1 VFNPADEGVRVRRYL
16 GFVVIGLGV
25 ALLTLAGSFRY
36 WAYPQIAQVGAEYPV
51 AEDIAK
57 GTTPPAGTTV
67 STGRATVFIAVK
79 GQPVGPQEV
88 EVVSTRTTKGD
99 PKFAKDSS
107 VYWETRVDT
116 AVPSV
121 ADQPISTTVEG
132 LCFNAHTA
140 LQQAN
145 CPKKG
150 YFQTGVEESSR
161 TTYDRRQ
168 GIYLKFPFG
177 THGTQETSYDFW
189 DSASGKTF
197 PAKYVGEERIQGLT
211 VYKFV
216 QVVPEQS
223 IGLREGMP
231 GEIFG
236 QAQGTTVTADTRY
249 SNLRTVWIEPETGI
263 IIRGQEEQ
271 KRFFSAGGKTVPALV
286 GTIGYNDATV
296 KANVAAVQDK
306 VSGLRGLRSTIPLGA
321 GLIGLLLTGL
331 GIALGFGGAGARASG
346 SGDGQRVV
354 PRSEGDLQAAGQG

>member
-1 VFNPADEGVRVRRYL
+1 MRRYL

-57 GTTPPAGTTV
+57 QTTPPAGTTV
-67 STGRATVFIAVK
+67 STGRAIVFIAVK

-88 EVVSTRTTKGD
+88 EVVSRRTTKGD
-99 PKFAKDSS
+99 PKFAKGSS
-107 VYWETRVDT
+107 VYWETRIDT
-116 AVPSV
+116 SVPSV
-121 ADQPISTTVEG
+121 ADQPLSTTVEG

-140 LQQAN
+140 LQQAD

-150 YFQTGVEESSR
+150 YFQTGAEESSR
-161 TTYDRRQ
+161 TTYDQRQ

-177 THGTQETSYDFW
+177 TQRTSYNFW
-189 DSASGKTF
+189 DSAAGKTF
-197 PAKYVGEERIQGLT
+197 PAKYVGAEKIQGLA

-216 QVVPEQS
+216 QEVPEQS

-236 QAQGTTVTADTRY
+236 QAPGTTVTADIRY
-249 SNLRTVWIEPETGI
+249 SNIRTVWVEPETGL

-271 KRFFSAGGKTVPALV
+271 KRVFSAGGKTVPALV
-286 GTIGYNDATV
+286 GTIGYSDDTV
-296 KANVAAVQDK
+296 RVNVAAVQDK

-331 GIALGFGGAGARASG
+331 GGALSLAGAGASG
-346 SGDGQRVV
+346 GRRGQRLAH
-354 PRSEGDLQAAGQG
+354 RSEISLQAAGRG